1 MRVAPWSNPWL
12 LAAVLFSLALQLAV
26 VYVDPLQPIFK
37 TTGLTATELLV
48 CLTVPWVVL
57 VVVEV
62 EKWLARRGLIYRD
75 RPPSSIRL
83 ASKSGKGEW
92 RS

>member
-12 LAAVLFSLALQLAV
+12 LAAVLFSLALQFAV
-26 VYVDPLQPIFK
+26 VYVDPLQSIFK

-48 CLTVPWVVL
+48 CLTLPWVVL

-75 RPPSSIRL
+75 RPPKQHPTVVQERQS
-83 ASKSGKGEW
+83 
-92 RS
+92 